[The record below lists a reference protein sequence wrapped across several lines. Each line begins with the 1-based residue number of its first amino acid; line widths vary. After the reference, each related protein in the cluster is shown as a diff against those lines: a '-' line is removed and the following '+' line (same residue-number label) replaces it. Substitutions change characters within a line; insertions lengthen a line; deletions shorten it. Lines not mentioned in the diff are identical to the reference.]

1 MTIASGSG
9 VGLRAA
15 PAQSRTLAVLTG
27 MTANEMVAW
36 PVIVINLAWAIFRH
50 FLGGTSDVGGN
61 PALRILIVTL
71 SVALEFVLLAV
82 LRRILLVHLHG
93 VIRIVCA
100 FASYA
105 VVGLVQ
111 GGALYFALT
120 RANLLDSGAGNAA
133 FRTLAGAVSAIAVTS
148 TTTLAMTT
156 IREYRQRIARLTNE
170 QDRLQTLLAES
181 EVNVRAQHG
190 NAARQIE
197 AIIEDEMIALPVSS
211 VDETLAAMESL
222 ISETVRPISHQLAM
236 ETVVSVVAARSVD
249 DVHASWRETMRS
261 VADDGRLMPV
271 PITLGVMFVGVP
283 ALFVLYS
290 PPRALIAILIGSV
303 ALLGSLF
310 AVERIVGAALRQLG
324 TALRAVVLTLSFVA
338 ATVPTAVLVPI
349 CVGPG
354 PDQLFVRSILVGA
367 PALGWLVVIAASLRR
382 QVIHIDEVLQKSNS
396 SLRWAIARSHML
408 QWHRRGQLARALH
421 GPVQSAVHVAIS
433 RLRGSVQSETANS
446 ESVIEMRNSL
456 RDSLAG
462 LLDQDEVAPDLK
474 TQYAGIG
481 DTWAGIVEVAIDI
494 PDDLMSAVQ
503 VDLVLAAFA
512 GDLAQEAVSN
522 AVRHG
527 GASSVWISMERPEAD
542 VVTLTVRDNGQ
553 GVNPNPG
560 RGLGSQQLDDCAL
573 EWSRGRDEGFSFLR
587 AQLAMAL
594 PQQK

>member
-1 MTIASGSG
+1 
-9 VGLRAA
+9 
-15 PAQSRTLAVLTG
+15 

-36 PVIVINLAWAIFRH
+36 PVMVTNLAWAICRH

-71 SVALEFVLLAV
+71 AVALEFVLLAA
-82 LRRILLVHLHG
+82 LRQILLIRLHG
-93 VIRIVCA
+93 VTRIVCA

-105 VVGLVQ
+105 FVGLVQ
-111 GGALYFALT
+111 GGALYLALT
-120 RANLLDSGAGNAA
+120 RTSLLDPGAGNAV
-133 FRTLAGAVSAIAVTS
+133 FRTLAGAVSAIAVIS

-181 EVNVRAQHG
+181 EVNVRTQHV
-190 NAARQIE
+190 NAAREIE
-197 AIIEDEMIALPVSS
+197 AIIEDELIALPVSS

-236 ETVVSVVAARSVD
+236 ETVVPVVAAQSAD
-249 DVHASWRETMRS
+249 DVHVSWRETMRS
-261 VADDGRLMPV
+261 VADDGRLMPA

-283 ALFVLYS
+283 ALFALYS
-290 PPRALIAILIGSV
+290 PLRALMAILIGAA

-310 AVERIVGAALRQLG
+310 VTQLTVGAALRKIG
-324 TALRAVVLTLSFVA
+324 TAPRVVVLTLSFVA

-354 PDQLFVRSILVGA
+354 PDQLFVLPILVGA

-382 QVIHIDEVLQKSNS
+382 QVIRIDEVLRKSNS
-396 SLRWAIARSHML
+396 SLRWAIARNHML

-433 RLRGSVQSETANS
+433 RLRGSVQDQTSIS
-446 ESVIEMRNSL
+446 ESVIEVRNSL

-462 LLDQDEVAPDLK
+462 LLDQDEEAPDLK

-481 DTWAGIVEVAIDI
+481 DTWAGIVDVSIDI

-503 VDLVLAAFA
+503 MDLVLAAFA

-527 GASSVWISMERPEAD
+527 GASSVWISMERSDEN
-542 VVTLTVRDNGQ
+542 VVTLTVRDNGK
-553 GVNPNPG
+553 GVIANPG
-560 RGLGSQQLDDCAL
+560 RGLGSRQLDDCAL
-573 EWSRGRDEGFSFLR
+573 EWSRGRDEDFSFLR
-587 AQLAMAL
+587 AQLAMAS
-594 PQQK
+594 PH

>member
-197 AIIEDEMIALPVSS
+197 AIIEDELIALPVSS

>member
-1 MTIASGSG
+1 MT
-9 VGLRAA
+9 
-15 PAQSRTLAVLTG
+15 T
-27 MTANEMVAW
+27 NEMVAW
-36 PVIVINLAWAIFRH
+36 PVIVTNLAWAIFRH
-50 FLGGTSDVGGN
+50 FLGGTSDVDGN

-82 LRRILLVHLHG
+82 LRRILLLRLHG
-93 VIRIVCA
+93 VTRIVCA
-100 FASYA
+100 FTSYA

-120 RANLLDSGAGNAA
+120 RTNLLDSGAGNAA
-133 FRTLAGAVSAIAVTS
+133 FRTLAGVVSAIAVIS

-170 QDRLQTLLAES
+170 QDRLQVLLAES
-181 EVNVRAQHG
+181 EVNVREQHANTAQ
-190 NAARQIE
+190 RIE
-197 AIIEDEMIALPVSS
+197 AIIEDELIALPVSS

-222 ISETVRPISHQLAM
+222 ISETVRPISHQLAL
-236 ETVVSVVAARSVD
+236 ETVVPVVAAQSAD
-249 DVHASWRETMRS
+249 DVHVSWRETMRS

-283 ALFVLYS
+283 ALFALYS
-290 PPRALIAILIGSV
+290 PLRALIAILVGSA

-310 AVERIVGAALRQLG
+310 VVERIVGPALRKIG
-324 TALRAVVLTLSFVA
+324 IAPRAVVLTLSFLA

-367 PALGWLVVIAASLRR
+367 PALGWLVVIVASLRR

-396 SLRWAIARSHML
+396 SLRWAIARNHML

-433 RLRGSVQSETANS
+433 RLRGSVQDQTASS

-462 LLDQDEVAPDLK
+462 LLDQDEEAPDLK

-481 DTWAGIVEVAIDI
+481 DTWAGIVEVSIDI
-494 PDDLMSAVQ
+494 PDDLMSALQ
-503 VDLVLAAFA
+503 VDLVLSAFA

-527 GASSVWISMERPEAD
+527 GASSVWISMERPEDD
-542 VVTLTVRDNGQ
+542 VVTLTVRDNGK
-553 GVNPNPG
+553 GVIANPG
-560 RGLGSQQLDDCAL
+560 RGMGSQQLDDCAL

-587 AQLAMAL
+587 VQLAMAS
-594 PQQK
+594 PHQK

>member
-9 VGLRAA
+9 VGSGSA

-27 MTANEMVAW
+27 MTTNEMVAW
-36 PVIVINLAWAIFRH
+36 PVIVTNLAWAIFRH
-50 FLGGTSDVGGN
+50 FLGGTSDVDGN

-71 SVALEFVLLAV
+71 SVALEFVLLTLIRRNFLER
-82 LRRILLVHLHG
+82 LRGHT
-93 VIRIVCA
+93 RIVCA

-111 GGALYFALT
+111 GSALYFALT
-120 RANLLDSGAGNAA
+120 RTNLLDSGAGNAA
-133 FRTLAGAVSAIAVTS
+133 FRTLAGAFSAIAVIS

-156 IREYRQRIARLTNE
+156 IREYRQRIARLANE
-170 QDRLQTLLAES
+170 QDRLQALLAES
-181 EVNVRAQHG
+181 EVNVRAQHA
-190 NAARQIE
+190 NTAQRIE
-197 AIIEDEMIALPVSS
+197 AIIEDELIALPVSS

-222 ISETVRPISHQLAM
+222 ISETVRPISHQLAL
-236 ETVVSVVAARSVD
+236 ETVVPVVAAQSAD
-249 DVHASWRETMRS
+249 DVHVSWRETMRS

-271 PITLGVMFVGVP
+271 PITLGVRVVGVP
-283 ALFVLYS
+283 AIFALYS
-290 PPRALIAILIGSV
+290 PLRALIAILVGSA

-310 AVERIVGAALRQLG
+310 VVERIVGPVLRKIGIAPRVL
-324 TALRAVVLTLSFVA
+324 VVTLSFLV

-367 PALGWLVVIAASLRR
+367 PALGWLVVIVASLRR

-396 SLRWAIARSHML
+396 SLRWAIARNHML
-408 QWHRRGQLARALH
+408 QWHLRGQLARALH

-433 RLRGSVQSETANS
+433 RLRGSVQDQTASS

-462 LLDQDEVAPDLK
+462 LLDQDEEAPDLK

-481 DTWAGIVEVAIDI
+481 DTWAGIVEVAIDV
-494 PDDLMSAVQ
+494 PEDLMSAVQ

>member
-120 RANLLDSGAGNAA
+120 RTNLLDSGAGNAT
-133 FRTLAGAVSAIAVTS
+133 FRTLAGAVSAIAVIS

-181 EVNVRAQHG
+181 EVNVRAQHA

-197 AIIEDEMIALPVSS
+197 AIIEDELIALPVSS

-222 ISETVRPISHQLAM
+222 ISETVRPISHQLAL
-236 ETVVSVVAARSVD
+236 ETVVPVVAAQSAD
-249 DVHASWRETMRS
+249 DVHVSWRETMRS

-283 ALFVLYS
+283 ALFALYS
-290 PPRALIAILIGSV
+290 PLRALIAILVGSA

-310 AVERIVGAALRQLG
+310 AVKRIVGPVLRKIGIAPRVL
-324 TALRAVVLTLSFVA
+324 VVTLSFLVA
-338 ATVPTAVLVPI
+338 TLPTAVLVPI

-367 PALGWLVVIAASLRR
+367 PALGWLVVIVASLRR

-396 SLRWAIARSHML
+396 SLRWAIARNHML

-433 RLRGSVQSETANS
+433 RLRGSVQDQTASS

-462 LLDQDEVAPDLK
+462 LLDQDEEAPDLK

-481 DTWAGIVEVAIDI
+481 DTWAGIVEVAIDV
-494 PDDLMSAVQ
+494 PEDLMSAVQ

-527 GASSVWISMERPEAD
+527 GASSVWISMERSDED
-542 VVTLTVRDNGQ
+542 VVTLTVRDNGK
-553 GVNPNPG
+553 GVIANPG

>member
-1 MTIASGSG
+1 MT
-9 VGLRAA
+9 
-15 PAQSRTLAVLTG
+15 T
-27 MTANEMVAW
+27 NEMVAW
-36 PVIVINLAWAIFRH
+36 PVIVTNLAWAIFRH
-50 FLGGTSDVGGN
+50 FLGGTSDVDGN

-71 SVALEFVLLAV
+71 SVALEFVLLTLIRRNFLER
-82 LRRILLVHLHG
+82 LRGHT
-93 VIRIVCA
+93 RIVCA

-111 GGALYFALT
+111 GSALYFALT
-120 RANLLDSGAGNAA
+120 RTNLLDSGAGNAA
-133 FRTLAGAVSAIAVTS
+133 FRTLAGAFSAIAVIS

-156 IREYRQRIARLTNE
+156 IREYRQRIARLANE
-170 QDRLQTLLAES
+170 QDRLQALLAES
-181 EVNVRAQHG
+181 EVNVRAQHA
-190 NAARQIE
+190 NTAQRIE
-197 AIIEDEMIALPVSS
+197 AIIEDELIALPVSS

-222 ISETVRPISHQLAM
+222 ISETVRPISHQLAL
-236 ETVVSVVAARSVD
+236 ETVVPVVAAQSAD
-249 DVHASWRETMRS
+249 DVHVSWRETMRS

-283 ALFVLYS
+283 AIFALYS
-290 PPRALIAILIGSV
+290 PLRALIAILVGSA

-310 AVERIVGAALRQLG
+310 VVERIVGPVLRKIGIAPRVL
-324 TALRAVVLTLSFVA
+324 VVTLSFLV

-367 PALGWLVVIAASLRR
+367 PALGWLVVIVASLRR

-396 SLRWAIARSHML
+396 SLRWAIARNHML
-408 QWHRRGQLARALH
+408 QWHLRGQLARALH

-433 RLRGSVQSETANS
+433 RLRGSVQDQTASS

-481 DTWAGIVEVAIDI
+481 DTWAGIVEVAIDV
-494 PDDLMSAVQ
+494 PEDLMSAVQ

>member
-9 VGLRAA
+9 VGSGSA
-15 PAQSRTLAVLTG
+15 PAQSRTLAVFTG
-27 MTANEMVAW
+27 MTTNEMVAW
-36 PVIVINLAWAIFRH
+36 PVIVTNLAWAIFRH
-50 FLGGTSDVGGN
+50 FLGGTSDVAGN

-71 SVALEFVLLAV
+71 SVALEFVLLT
-82 LRRILLVHLHG
+82 LIRRIFLERLRGHT
-93 VIRIVCA
+93 RIVCA

-111 GGALYFALT
+111 GSALYFALT
-120 RANLLDSGAGNAA
+120 RTNLLDSGAGNAA
-133 FRTLAGAVSAIAVTS
+133 FRTLAGAVSAIAVIS

-170 QDRLQTLLAES
+170 QDRLQALLAES
-181 EVNVRAQHG
+181 EVNVRAQHA
-190 NAARQIE
+190 NAAQRIE
-197 AIIEDEMIALPVSS
+197 AIIEDELIALPVSS

-222 ISETVRPISHQLAM
+222 ISETVRPISHQLAL
-236 ETVVSVVAARSVD
+236 ETVVPVVAAQSAD
-249 DVHASWRETMRS
+249 DVHVSWRETMRS

-283 ALFVLYS
+283 AIFALYS
-290 PPRALIAILIGSV
+290 PLRALIAILVGSA

-310 AVERIVGAALRQLG
+310 AVERIVGPALRKIGIAPRVL
-324 TALRAVVLTLSFVA
+324 VVTLSFLV

-367 PALGWLVVIAASLRR
+367 PALGWLVVIVASLRR

-396 SLRWAIARSHML
+396 SLRWAIARNHML

-433 RLRGSVQSETANS
+433 RLRGSIQDQTASS

-462 LLDQDEVAPDLK
+462 LLDQDEEAPDLK

-481 DTWAGIVEVAIDI
+481 DTWAGIVEVAIDV
-494 PDDLMSAVQ
+494 PEDLMSAVQ

-527 GASSVWISMERPEAD
+527 GASSVWISMERSDED
-542 VVTLTVRDNGQ
+542 VVTLTVRDNGK
-553 GVNPNPG
+553 GVIASPG

-587 AQLAMAL
+587 AQLAMAS

>member
-1 MTIASGSG
+1 MTIASGSS
-9 VGLRAA
+9 VGSSAA

-27 MTANEMVAW
+27 MTTNEMVAW

-50 FLGGTSDVGGN
+50 FLGGTSDVAGN

-71 SVALEFVLLAV
+71 SVALEFVLLT
-82 LRRILLVHLHG
+82 LIRRIFLERLRGHT
-93 VIRIVCA
+93 RIVCA

-111 GGALYFALT
+111 GSALYFALT
-120 RANLLDSGAGNAA
+120 RTNLLDSGAGNAA
-133 FRTLAGAVSAIAVTS
+133 FRTLAGAVSAIAVIS

-170 QDRLQTLLAES
+170 QDRLQALLAES
-181 EVNVRAQHG
+181 EVNVRAQHA
-190 NAARQIE
+190 NAAQRIE
-197 AIIEDEMIALPVSS
+197 AIIEDELIALPVSS

-222 ISETVRPISHQLAM
+222 ISETVRPISHQLAL
-236 ETVVSVVAARSVD
+236 ETVVPVVAAQSAD
-249 DVHASWRETMRS
+249 DVHVSWRETMRS

-283 ALFVLYS
+283 AIFALYS
-290 PPRALIAILIGSV
+290 PLRALIAILVGSA

-310 AVERIVGAALRQLG
+310 AVERIVGPALRKIGIAPRVL
-324 TALRAVVLTLSFVA
+324 VVTLSFLV

-367 PALGWLVVIAASLRR
+367 PALGWLVVIVASLRR

-396 SLRWAIARSHML
+396 SLRWAIARNHML

-433 RLRGSVQSETANS
+433 RLRGSVQDQTASS

-462 LLDQDEVAPDLK
+462 LLDQDEEAPDLK

-481 DTWAGIVEVAIDI
+481 DTWAGIVEVAIDV
-494 PDDLMSAVQ
+494 PEDLMSAVQ

-527 GASSVWISMERPEAD
+527 GASSVWISMERSDED
-542 VVTLTVRDNGQ
+542 VVTLTVRDNGK
-553 GVNPNPG
+553 GVIANPG
-560 RGLGSQQLDDCAL
+560 RGLGSQQLDECAL

-587 AQLAMAL
+587 AQLAMAS